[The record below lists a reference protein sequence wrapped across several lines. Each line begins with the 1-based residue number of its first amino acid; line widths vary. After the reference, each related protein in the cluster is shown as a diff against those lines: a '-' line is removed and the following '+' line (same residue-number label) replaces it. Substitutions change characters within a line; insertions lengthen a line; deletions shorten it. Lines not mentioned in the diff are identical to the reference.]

1 MAAVS
6 PPSQPRSIAART
18 YGTFVTGGYLNQ
30 EGHNMNDPKDQNV
43 VRAYFAADRKKA
55 QLWAII
61 LAAALLCTGA
71 AFYLF
76 QNQPDAQTT
85 SPDGRKI
92 ESPDTATSGSAR

>member
-1 MAAVS
+1 
-6 PPSQPRSIAART
+6 
-18 YGTFVTGGYLNQ
+18 
-30 EGHNMNDPKDQNV
+30 MNDPKDQNV
-43 VRAYFAADRKKA
+43 VRAYHHATDRKKA

-85 SPDGRKI
+85 SSDGRKI
-92 ESPDTATSGSAR
+92 ESPGTATSGSAR